1 MSCLRMGARPRFVF
15 SLIVACRIGKD
26 DATSVDPIRDRWP
39 FSVCCAGARA
49 HMPLWNA
56 DGEFANGESALRCDA
71 WRRFHNRNSRR
82 FIIPPFVAIRPT
94 DPATSRPNKFE
105 TSGPIDAIVILLLR
119 VVMKP

>member
-56 DGEFANGESALRCDA
+56 DGEFANGESALRRDA
-71 WRRFHNRNSRR
+71 TAAVSQSEFTSLHHS
-82 FIIPPFVAIRPT
+82 PFCCRPT
-94 DPATSRPNKFE
+94 DRPN
-105 TSGPIDAIVILLLR
+105 G
-119 VVMKP
+119 